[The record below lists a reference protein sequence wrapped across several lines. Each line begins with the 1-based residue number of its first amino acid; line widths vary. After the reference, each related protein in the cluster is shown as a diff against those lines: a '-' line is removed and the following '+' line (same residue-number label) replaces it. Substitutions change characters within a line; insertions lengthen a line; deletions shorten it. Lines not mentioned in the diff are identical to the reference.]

1 MILHQKIVRV
11 GVKSRLWQDMCAD
24 STKSYPYAGFGKT
37 KARGKKKKK
46 KLGVF
51 GERLKCMFP
60 KRSKICQM
68 RYLNRRQLGRSGPR
82 PFCRHP
88 T

>member
-46 KLGVF
+46 NLG
-51 GERLKCMFP
+51 
-60 KRSKICQM
+60 
-68 RYLNRRQLGRSGPR
+68 YLGKD
-82 PFCRHP
+82 
-88 T
+88 

>member
-1 MILHQKIVRV
+1 MSFSFGAAGKKKKKAFQQCFAMILHQKIVRV

-46 KLGVF
+46 KTWGIWGKTKMYV
-51 GERLKCMFP
+51 
-60 KRSKICQM
+60 S
-68 RYLNRRQLGRSGPR
+68 
-82 PFCRHP
+82 
-88 T
+88 